1 MCWRGGGGG
10 TVHAGATHHREP
22 SSTWLGGTYGHPH
35 TRTGN
40 REKIQHRGPPK
51 VAFAPRGRLAKPE
64 LRVVLEEFG
73 FSWFF
78 PK

>member
-1 MCWRGGGGG
+1 MQGQCTIKSPHLPGSVVPMD
-10 TVHAGATHHREP
+10 T
-22 SSTWLGGTYGHPH
+22 H

-40 REKIQHRGPPK
+40 REKIQHRGLPK
-51 VAFAPRGRLAKPE
+51 VAFTPRGRLAKPE